1 LSRLTQDENLLEQP
15 ETVAEFFANPP
26 GWLTS
31 QLKVYRENPEL
42 HFKPLCTAVAAMI
55 LGDGGRAVEVADEV
69 RRQLADLGEPLPEE
83 GGRMSENTERE
94 RSWELIEERPG
105 EAGEAALVISQGT
118 EAEMRW
124 LGGITVPQW
133 KRNRLVLRP
142 MSSLEELR

>member
-1 LSRLTQDENLLEQP
+1 
-15 ETVAEFFANPP
+15 
-26 GWLTS
+26 
-31 QLKVYRENPEL
+31 
-42 HFKPLCTAVAAMI
+42 
-55 LGDGGRAVEVADEV
+55 
-69 RRQLADLGEPLPEE
+69 
-83 GGRMSENTERE
+83 MSENTERE

-118 EAEMRW
+118 EAEKRW

>member
-1 LSRLTQDENLLEQP
+1 
-15 ETVAEFFANPP
+15 
-26 GWLTS
+26 
-31 QLKVYRENPEL
+31 
-42 HFKPLCTAVAAMI
+42 
-55 LGDGGRAVEVADEV
+55 
-69 RRQLADLGEPLPEE
+69 
-83 GGRMSENTERE
+83 MSEDTERE

>member
-1 LSRLTQDENLLEQP
+1 VRFGGSLSRLTQDENLLEQP
-15 ETVAEFFANPP
+15 DTVAEFFANPP

-83 GGRMSENTERE
+83 GGE
-94 RSWELIEERPG
+94 
-105 EAGEAALVISQGT
+105 
-118 EAEMRW
+118 
-124 LGGITVPQW
+124 
-133 KRNRLVLRP
+133 
-142 MSSLEELR
+142 